1 MPKQETAHSLILSK
15 IPMQKNEEQTVKLT
29 LDIPQSLLDN
39 IKYLAKK
46 QNITVNEFV
55 INAIVEYM
63 LKSEIS
69 T

>member
-1 MPKQETAHSLILSK
+1 
-15 IPMQKNEEQTVKLT
+15 MQKNEEQTVKLT

-39 IKYLAKK
+39 IKHLAKK
-46 QNITVNEFV
+46 QGFTVNEFV